1 MFTGA
6 HVTLTAEGMSLT
18 IVRTEEEIELCA
30 ISGKYRSPKIKAY
43 NLNTALRL
51 LKGWI
56 ILNASIKEEE
66 EFKAVENTLFDE
78 LGGEVMSDQ
87 LTFFKYAE
95 FFRLVISPENKDE
108 WICINAQ
115 SGERLYFK
123 EGDFEFVRYSYFKKY
138 DRSGI
143 REVT

>member
-30 ISGKYRSPKIKAY
+30 ISGKYRSPKVKAY

-51 LKGWI
+51 LKGWF
-56 ILNASIKEEE
+56 ILNASIKQEE
-66 EFKAVENTLFDE
+66 EFKAIENTLFDE

-87 LTFFKYAE
+87 LIFFKYGE
-95 FFRLVISPENKDE
+95 FFKLAISPENKDE
-108 WICINAQ
+108 WICINVQ
-115 SGERLYFK
+115 SDERLYFK

-138 DRSGI
+138 DRSDI

>member
-30 ISGKYRSPKIKAY
+30 ISGKYRSPKVKAY

-51 LKGWI
+51 LKGWF
-56 ILNASIKEEE
+56 ILNASIKQEE
-66 EFKAVENTLFDE
+66 EFKVIENTLFDE

-87 LTFFKYAE
+87 LTFFKYGE
-95 FFRLVISPENKDE
+95 FFKLAISPENKDE
-108 WICINAQ
+108 WICINVQ
-115 SGERLYFK
+115 SDERLYFK

-138 DRSGI
+138 DRSDI